1 MVAAWLG
8 QGYHALVEE
17 LTILYQPAPGFAL
30 RSASGEEVSSRDL
43 FGRYAVL
50 YFFPRAGTPGCTRE
64 ALEFHG
70 LRTEFAVLEATVIG
84 VSPDPSPALARF
96 AEGHGLSLPLLS
108 DPDRA
113 VARAYGA
120 LTTGGRIQRST
131 FLLDRVGVVRRV
143 WQNVKVDGHA
153 ADVLAALRVLHAA
166 DGAVNPLLRA
176 RRAYRALSSEPLPEG
191 ALERLLE
198 AAHLAPSC
206 FNNQPWRFVI
216 AEGEAL
222 EKVKAALSGGN
233 YWAQRAPAILALASH
248 RDLDCKL
255 SDGRDYFLFGCGMAT
270 GLLMIQATQ
279 MGLIAHPIAG
289 YDPLAV
295 KEALGIPNE
304 YVLITLIVVG
314 KPGEVRTLSD
324 KHRAIELGPRERKPL
339 SAVLAWNKFG
349 DLNQTE
355 GI

>member
-1 MVAAWLG
+1 MSG
-8 QGYHALVEE
+8 PIKE
-17 LTILYQPAPGFAL
+17 FAL
-30 RSASGEEVSSRDL
+30 QAATGETIHARNLWGKYVLLGSSG
-43 FGRYAVL
+43 G
-50 YFFPRAGTPGCTRE
+50 
-64 ALEFHG
+64 
-70 LRTEFAVLEATVIG
+70 EAT
-84 VSPDPSPALARF
+84 PALAR
-96 AEGHGLSLPLLS
+96 ALDGLVPRLAPLDAVAVVVAS
-108 DPDRA
+108 DPVPVLA
-113 VARAYGA
+113 ELTAREGWKVLLVSDPEGA
-120 LTTGGRIQRST
+120 MGQTCQAGELI
-131 FLLDRVGVVRRV
+131 LLDRVGIVRWR
-143 WQNVKVDGHA
+143 GHDPA
-153 ADVLAALRVLHAA
+153 EAIAALA
-166 DGAVNPLLRA
+166 DLRSAEGEVNPLLRA
-176 RRAYRALSSEPLPEG
+176 RRAYRALAPDPIPRE
-191 ALERLLE
+191 ALVRLVE

-222 EKVKAALSGGN
+222 ARVKAALSGGN
-233 YWAQRAPAILALASH
+233 YWAKRAPAILALASH

-255 SDGRDYFLFGCGMAT
+255 SDGRDYYLFGCGMAT

-314 KPGEVRTLSD
+314 KPGAVSTLSD

-339 SAVLAWNKFG
+339 PAVLAWNKFG

-355 GI
+355 GT